1 MQFPINLF
9 FTNKNLASS
18 KKQHIQRFN
27 DCLLDLEVILFTTED
42 INSGSLLEIGIEFI
56 IKESDVVGFA
66 QNVWFL
72 CLFEINI
79 YNYMYMKLH
88 CGSLSMYDLSLW
100 LIWFNRMA
108 ELVVNVINIK
118 THDYSHSI

>member
-9 FTNKNLASS
+9 FTNKNLAST
-18 KKQHIQRFN
+18 KKQQIQRFN

-88 CGSLSMYDLSLW
+88 CGSLSMYELSLW

-108 ELVVNVINIK
+108 ELAVNVINIK

>member
-9 FTNKNLASS
+9 FTNKNLAST
-18 KKQHIQRFN
+18 KKQQIQRFN

-88 CGSLSMYDLSLW
+88 CGSLSMYELSL
-100 LIWFNRMA
+100 
-108 ELVVNVINIK
+108 
-118 THDYSHSI
+118 

>member
-18 KKQHIQRFN
+18 KKQQLQRFN

-79 YNYMYMKLH
+79 YNYMYMQLH
-88 CGSLSMYDLSLW
+88 CGSLSMYELSLW

-108 ELVVNVINIK
+108 ELAVNVINIK